1 MRICLVSL
9 VCSIQVIRLDSVL
22 SADIKGFDDTVLFKI
37 NWPGQ
42 DGADLLEVPDSDSMT
57 VVTSSKERYKC
68 ILPSSQDKSKDSED
82 TYEGPN
88 ALDILQPLFS
98 QSSCTYRLE
107 SYWTYE
113 VCHGRYVRQ
122 YHEDREVS
130 KTKTQEYFLG
140 RWDKAAHDQL
150 SKELDS
156 GLHYPPP
163 VKKLDGLMLP
173 YLQLNLT
180 DGTLCDLNGK
190 PRRTSIL
197 YVCYNLGKHEIYSF
211 KETSTCEYE
220 LIVLSS
226 LLCQH
231 PKYKPQ
237 DTGDHPI
244 SCLPLDGAPKKPK
257 NLRRIEA
264 ESMKLRRQRLLDEER
279 LKKVFAVFSID
290 KIEQDGE
297 SRVRVELRAI
307 PDDKEGGEAPP
318 TPSSSHSPAA
328 LADTSPVE
336 SFLSGKNCL
345 QGGSGWWKFEFCYG
359 RTVDQYH
366 VEPDNSRSVVRLGV
380 FDRDAHIAWLTKNPH
395 KRPKPLGERRQVSHY
410 YGGGSLCDK
419 TGKPR
424 ETEVKL
430 KCVENSSPGAVSLYL
445 IEPHTCQYILGVE
458 SPLVCPLLQSLDEH
472 GLSPSSDLD
481 DATIDDVDEMD
492 NIIIHDEH

>member
-1 MRICLVSL
+1 MFFTIRYFLFCTVLFIQICF
-9 VCSIQVIRLDSVL
+9 L
-22 SADIKGFDDTVLFKI
+22 SFVFCTDLKGFDDTVLFKI
-37 NWPGQ
+37 NWPGK
-42 DGADLLEVPDSDSMT
+42 DGAELLDMPDSESMM
-57 VVTSSKERYKC
+57 VMTSKKEKYKC
-68 ILPSSQDKSKDSED
+68 IIPTPQDKSKESEE

-140 RWDKAAHDQL
+140 RWDKNAQEIL

-163 VKKLDGLMLP
+163 VKKLEGLSLP

-180 DGTLCDLNGK
+180 DGTMCDLNGK
-190 PRRTSIL
+190 PRRTNVL
-197 YVCYNLGKHEIYSF
+197 YVCYAMGKHEIYSF

-220 LIVLSS
+220 LVVLSS

-237 DTGDHPI
+237 DTGEHPI

-257 NLRRIEA
+257 SLRKIEA
-264 ESMKLRRQRLLDEER
+264 ESLRLRHQGLLEHEA

-290 KIEQDGE
+290 KIEKDGE
-297 SRVRVELRAI
+297 SRVRLELRAL
-307 PDDKEGGEAPP
+307 PEVEQGETPPSPPLSVTPPVSSAPL
-318 TPSSSHSPAA
+318 T
-328 LADTSPVE
+328 DTSPVK
-336 SFLSGKNCL
+336 SFLSGNNCL

-359 RTVDQYH
+359 RSVDQYH
-366 VEPDNSRSVVRLGV
+366 VEQDNSRTVVHLGM
-380 FDRDAHIAWLTKNPH
+380 FDRAAHIAWLANNPH
-395 KRPKPLGERRQVSHY
+395 KRPKPLAERKQVSHY
-410 YGGGSLCDK
+410 YGSGSICDK
-419 TGKPR
+419 TGQPR

-430 KCVENSSPGAVSLYL
+430 KCVESSSVGAVSLYL

-458 SPLVCPLLQSLDEH
+458 SPMVCPMLASVDQFGLMPLDEA
-472 GLSPSSDLD
+472 D
-481 DATIDDVDEMD
+481 DATISPDD
-492 NIIIHDEH
+492 DEH